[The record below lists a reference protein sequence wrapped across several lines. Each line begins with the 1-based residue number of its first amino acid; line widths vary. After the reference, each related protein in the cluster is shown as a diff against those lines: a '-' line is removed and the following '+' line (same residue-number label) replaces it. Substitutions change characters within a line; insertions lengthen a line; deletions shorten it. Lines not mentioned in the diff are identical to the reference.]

1 MKKWKIFQG
10 CNQRILRHRIAVC
23 LHDVSLQV
31 CRVWACVLLSPY
43 LLSSILCIYLLYLLS
58 WLYLFIHLYYRLD
71 FDAKGGKMQARISQR
86 YLLVLFL
93 VLLFFFLHFFFST
106 LFSRPC
112 PFFLLIYLY
121 LVTEKTEDLI
131 NNGSF
136 IAPAINDIYAS

>member
-93 VLLFFFLHFFFST
+93 VLLFFFSSFLFLNTIFPPLSIFST
-106 LFSRPC
+106 
-112 PFFLLIYLY
+112 
-121 LVTEKTEDLI
+121 
-131 NNGSF
+131 
-136 IAPAINDIYAS
+136 DIFVSGDRKNRRSY